1 MSGILISVRIFQF
14 VVIHI
19 VKGFSVVNESE
30 VDVFLKFSGFFYDL
44 MDVGIKIT
52 ANNKCWE
59 GHGEKETPG
68 VTGKFGLGVQNEAG
82 QKLIE
87 FSQENTLVIAN
98 TLLVG

>member
-59 GHGEKETPG
+59 GHGEKETHVHYSVG
-68 VTGKFGLGVQNEAG
+68 GTWCSHYGKQY
-82 QKLIE
+82 
-87 FSQENTLVIAN
+87 
-98 TLLVG
+98 